1 MEHVITVL
9 TIYYAIAFVITF
21 KQARLNSPEPEDD
34 VAALLEDATA
44 SFFICH
50 VYLLILILRKLK

>member
-44 SFFICH
+44 SFLICY